1 MLVITC
7 VSGVYDCDMKGEG
20 LSSFHISIFQFL
32 RFYLCLCCVILSFV
46 ALGYNYVP
54 TEELLD
60 KEEEGVYSSLFYQ
73 FLVVYSSLFYQ
84 KVVSLHADVLY
95 FFSELNKIIEL
106 CIYNER

>member
-1 MLVITC
+1 M
-7 VSGVYDCDMKGEG
+7 SGVYDCDMKGEG
-20 LSSFHISIFQFL
+20 LSSFHISNFQFL

-46 ALGYNYVP
+46 ALDYNYVP

>member
-32 RFYLCLCCVILSFV
+32 RFYLCLCWVILSFV
-46 ALGYNYVP
+46 ALDYNYVP

-60 KEEEGVYSSLFYQ
+60 KEEEGV
-73 FLVVYSSLFYQ
+73 
-84 KVVSLHADVLY
+84 
-95 FFSELNKIIEL
+95 IPL
-106 CIYNER
+106 CFINF

>member
-1 MLVITC
+1 M
-7 VSGVYDCDMKGEG
+7 SSVYDCDMKGEG

-46 ALGYNYVP
+46 ALDYNYVP

-73 FLVVYSSLFYQ
+73 

-95 FFSELNKIIEL
+95 FICDLNEIIEL

>member
-1 MLVITC
+1 M
-7 VSGVYDCDMKGEG
+7 SGVYDCDMKGEG
-20 LSSFHISIFQFL
+20 LSSFHISNFLFL
-32 RFYLCLCCVILSFV
+32 RFYLCLCWVILSFV
-46 ALGYNYVP
+46 ALDYNYVP